1 MTAVQ
6 LATVI
11 LAGLNC
17 ALAIA
22 LAWVYLRNHMEMK
35 SPFTLGL
42 LIFAAFLL
50 VHNALAVYH
59 YFSMMS
65 DAAAP
70 GDTFLLVEA
79 VLQTAAVGALVYA
92 TMR

>member
-17 ALAIA
+17 ALAIV
-22 LAWVYLRNHMEMK
+22 LAVVYWRNHREMR

-42 LIFAAFLL
+42 LLFAAFLL

-65 DAAAP
+65 TSAAA
-70 GDTFLLVEA
+70 GDNFLLLEA
-79 VLQTAAVGALVYA
+79 ALQSLASGALVYA

>member
-6 LATVI
+6 LATVA
-11 LAGLNC
+11 LAGINC
-17 ALAIA
+17 ALAIV
-22 LAWVYLRNHMEMK
+22 LAWVYLKNHMEMR

-42 LIFAAFLL
+42 LLFAGFLL

-59 YFSMMS
+59 YFTMMS
-65 DAAAP
+65 DTSAA

-79 VLQTAAVGALVYA
+79 VLQTTAVGALLWA

>member
-6 LATVI
+6 LATVL

-17 ALAIA
+17 ALALA
-22 LAWVYLRNHMEMK
+22 LGWIYWRNHREMR

-42 LIFAAFLL
+42 LVFALFLL

-59 YFSMMS
+59 YFTMMS
-65 DAAAP
+65 DAGNA
-70 GDTFLLVEA
+70 GDNLLLIEA
-79 VLQTAAVGALVYA
+79 VLQTIASSALVWA

>member
-6 LATVI
+6 LATVG

-17 ALAIA
+17 ILALI
-22 LAWVYLRNHMEMK
+22 LGRVYWRNHREMR

-42 LIFAAFLL
+42 LVFAAFLL
-50 VHNALAVYH
+50 VHNALSVYH
-59 YFSMMS
+59 YFTMMS
-65 DAAAP
+65 DAPAA

-79 VLQTAAVGALVYA
+79 ALQTVASSALVAA

>member
-6 LATVI
+6 LVTVLFAGI
-11 LAGLNC
+11 NCVLAVVLAG
-17 ALAIA
+17 
-22 LAWVYLRNHMEMK
+22 VYLRNHVRLR

-42 LIFAAFLL
+42 LLFAGFLL

-59 YFSMMS
+59 YFTMMGPS
-65 DAAAP
+65 PAA

-79 VLQTAAVGALVYA
+79 LLQTGAVGALLWA

>member
-11 LAGLNC
+11 LAGINC
-17 ALAIA
+17 VLAVI
-22 LAWVYLRNHMEMK
+22 LAWVYVRNHMEMR

-42 LIFAAFLL
+42 LLFAAFLL

-59 YFSMMS
+59 YFTMMS
-65 DAAAP
+65 TDAAA
-70 GDTFLLVEA
+70 GDGYLLVEA
-79 VLQTAAVGALVYA
+79 GLQTIASGALVYA

>member
-11 LAGLNC
+11 LAGINC
-17 ALAIA
+17 LLAII
-22 LAWVYLRNHMEMK
+22 LAWVYARNHMEMK

-59 YFSMMS
+59 YFTMMS
-65 DAAAP
+65 DTAAA
-70 GDTFLLVEA
+70 GDNLLLVEA
-79 VLQTAAVGALVYA
+79 ILQMAASSALVYA

>member
-17 ALAIA
+17 LLAIA
-22 LAWVYLRNHMEMK
+22 LAWVYLKNHLEMK

-42 LIFAAFLL
+42 LAFAAFLL

-59 YFSMMS
+59 YFTMMS
-65 DAAAP
+65 ETAVA
-70 GDTFLLVEA
+70 GDNLLFVEA
-79 VLQTAAVGALVYA
+79 ILQTAATGALIYA

>member
-17 ALAIA
+17 ILAII
-22 LAWVYLRNHMEMK
+22 LAWVYLRNHLQMR

-42 LIFAAFLL
+42 LVFAAFLL
-50 VHNALAVYH
+50 IHNALAVYH
-59 YFSMMS
+59 YFTMMS
-65 DAAAP
+65 TDAAP
-70 GDTFLLVEA
+70 GDGLLLVEA
-79 VLQTAAVGALVYA
+79 ILQSIGSVALVYA

>member
-6 LATVI
+6 LATVA

-17 ALAIA
+17 VLALV
-22 LAWVYLRNHMEMK
+22 LAWVYLRNHLEMR

-42 LIFAAFLL
+42 LVFAAFLL

-59 YFSMMS
+59 YFTMMS
-65 DAAAP
+65 TTAAA
-70 GDTFLLVEA
+70 GDTLLLVEA
-79 VLQTAAVGALVYA
+79 VLQLTAVGALLWA